1 VKSFLHTLAGLAA
14 ERGLRALLIGG
25 HAVTALGFPRS
36 TFDVD
41 LLIPVSEME
50 SWKEALASL
59 RLKLSHDQRPFLQ
72 FDPPKDWPLPP
83 VDLLVVDE
91 ETWQR
96 LAEGSQPGVGLLRTP
111 SAMGVIALK
120 AHASAQPNRADEAER
135 DWRDIFGLI
144 AAQGIPLSDPVLRD
158 TLLSYGGADA
168 IRRLDEAAAT
178 DR

>member
-1 VKSFLHTLAGLAA
+1 VKSFLHTLADLVA
-14 ERGLRALLIGG
+14 ERSLRALLIGG

-41 LLIPVSEME
+41 LLVPVSEVE
-50 SWKEALASL
+50 AWKTALASL

-72 FDPPKDWPLPP
+72 FDPPADWPLPP

-96 LAEGSQPGVGLLRTP
+96 LADDSQPGVGLLRTP
-111 SAMGVIALK
+111 SAMGIIALK
-120 AHASAQPNRADEAER
+120 VHAATQPDRAEAAER

-144 AAQGIPLSDPVLRD
+144 AAQKIPLSDAMLREIVF
-158 TLLSYGGADA
+158 SYGGAEA
-168 IRRLDEAAAT
+168 IQRLDEAPPS